1 MLIRSW
7 CLPAIGARFEQY
19 LQVMLTLV
27 AHHHTFTLAKPG
39 LSNIDEKPG
48 FQVKTAAANGLLAC
62 RDLKAEN
69 VLLHQQ
75 GHWVL
80 CDFGSTTTFAGVYES
95 TNAIM
100 AAEEIIRKYTTPAY
114 RAPEVRI
121 CKPRITP

>member
-1 MLIRSW
+1 MA
-7 CLPAIGARFEQY
+7 CP
-19 LQVMLTLV
+19 
-27 AHHHTFTLAKPG
+27 
-39 LSNIDEKPG
+39 
-48 FQVKTAAANGLLAC
+48 C

-80 CDFGSTTTFAGVYES
+80 CDFGSTTSFAGVYES

-114 RAPEVRI
+114 RAPEVRDQYM
-121 CKPRITP
+121 

>member
-1 MLIRSW
+1 MA
-7 CLPAIGARFEQY
+7 CP
-19 LQVMLTLV
+19 
-27 AHHHTFTLAKPG
+27 
-39 LSNIDEKPG
+39 
-48 FQVKTAAANGLLAC
+48 C

-114 RAPEVRI
+114 RAPEVCDQYLWRCQSLWTGI
-121 CKPRITP
+121 NWSWLKLVLLLC

>member
-1 MLIRSW
+1 MTVSVV
-7 CLPAIGARFEQY
+7 LP
-19 LQVMLTLV
+19 
-27 AHHHTFTLAKPG
+27 
-39 LSNIDEKPG
+39 
-48 FQVKTAAANGLLAC
+48 

-95 TNAIM
+95 SNAIM

-114 RAPEVRI
+114 RAPEVCTPCLCFSPQNAAAHDHHGGKFVFAETLCLRLWQCCCRCMI
-121 CKPRITP
+121 CTAGRELIPRQTFG

>member
-1 MLIRSW
+1 MS
-7 CLPAIGARFEQY
+7 
-19 LQVMLTLV
+19 T
-27 AHHHTFTLAKPG
+27 
-39 LSNIDEKPG
+39 
-48 FQVKTAAANGLLAC
+48 C

-80 CDFGSTTTFAGVYES
+80 CDFGSTTSFAGVYES

-114 RAPEVRI
+114 RAPEVI
-121 CKPRITP
+121 AIISIPFNQTVCWPVMFATWLLLL

>member
-1 MLIRSW
+1 
-7 CLPAIGARFEQY
+7 
-19 LQVMLTLV
+19 
-27 AHHHTFTLAKPG
+27 
-39 LSNIDEKPG
+39 
-48 FQVKTAAANGLLAC
+48 
-62 RDLKAEN
+62 LKAEN

-114 RAPEVRI
+114 RAPEVCSCSIPLFLMPQLLLSFVPSLRSAVL
-121 CKPRITP
+121 

>member
-1 MLIRSW
+1 M
-7 CLPAIGARFEQY
+7 CDQY
-19 LQVMLTLV
+19 
-27 AHHHTFTLAKPG
+27 A
-39 LSNIDEKPG
+39 S
-48 FQVKTAAANGLLAC
+48 LAC

-114 RAPEVRI
+114 RAPEVRP
-121 CKPRITP
+121 CNTAQQQRHSGVLFMSAGGNAYLA

>member
-1 MLIRSW
+1 MA
-7 CLPAIGARFEQY
+7 CP
-19 LQVMLTLV
+19 
-27 AHHHTFTLAKPG
+27 
-39 LSNIDEKPG
+39 
-48 FQVKTAAANGLLAC
+48 C

-114 RAPEVRI
+114 RAPEVCDPVTLGMSVLLDRHQLVPARI
-121 CKPRITP
+121 CAAALL

>member
-1 MLIRSW
+1 MRQV
-7 CLPAIGARFEQY
+7 ARAVEHY
-19 LQVMLTLV
+19 
-27 AHHHTFTLAKPG
+27 
-39 LSNIDEKPG
+39 DW
-48 FQVKTAAANGLLAC
+48 LAC

-114 RAPEVRI
+114 RAPEVRF
-121 CKPRITP
+121 CNPSQQQ

>member
-1 MLIRSW
+1 MQNISS
-7 CLPAIGARFEQY
+7 
-19 LQVMLTLV
+19 MLTL
-27 AHHHTFTLAKPG
+27 TLIWNMQ
-39 LSNIDEKPG
+39 NI
-48 FQVKTAAANGLLAC
+48 TSMLTLTYAC

-80 CDFGSTTTFAGVYES
+80 CDFGSTTSFAGVYES

-114 RAPEVRI
+114 RAPEVR
-121 CKPRITP
+121 

>member
-1 MLIRSW
+1 MLLLSLSLSVRIELHTLIW
-7 CLPAIGARFEQY
+7 IGQDISS
-19 LQVMLTLV
+19 MLTLTY
-27 AHHHTFTLAKPG
+27 A
-39 LSNIDEKPG
+39 LSS
-48 FQVKTAAANGLLAC
+48 C

-80 CDFGSTTTFAGVYES
+80 CDFGSTTSFAGVYES

-114 RAPEVRI
+114 RAPEVPPGSLSNWH
-121 CKPRITP
+121 KHSLAALLLLSAKVTAY